1 MKTLRG
7 LLFGAGN
14 RSGGV
19 RCGDCEHFDNDPLM
33 LEGVFKGINA
43 LSSVH
48 GCSRGDAGICRYHN
62 RYLLPVHSC
71 PDFQQKS

>member
-1 MKTLRG
+1 MKALFR

-19 RCGDCEHFDNDPLM
+19 HCGDCEHFANDPAT
-33 LEGVFKGINA
+33 LEEAFQGINA

-62 RYLLPVHSC
+62 RYLLPLHSC
-71 PDFQQKS
+71 PDFRRKS

>member
-1 MKTLRG
+1 MNAFSR

-14 RSGGV
+14 RSGAV
-19 RCGDCEHFDNDPLM
+19 RCGDCEHFANDPVT
-33 LEGVFKGINA
+33 LEEAFRGINA

-71 PDFQQKS
+71 PDFRKKS